1 MDIYAGKSQTLAW
14 VGGVVDLKL
23 SRIEQL
29 ASGAVYCQLVD
40 AYFPDVINISK
51 VNFLAR
57 EEYECLPNYKLMQGA
72 LSRLG
77 VTKDLDVVKL
87 SKGSSAEHLELLQWI
102 LRFLS
107 KRPPIAVYNASAR
120 RSLSVKGG
128 TDAIPFPAGMR
139 TSSDTFRHSARP
151 ALAATDGYRDHNPSP
166 LEFSP
171 KPAIP
176 SPSPRTPA
184 RPVSGGGA
192 GRMSSNHPILD
203 LSHVHSR
210 WKEGMI
216 DPSLAQARRATSADP
231 PSQVVEVGAAPLS
244 EQQGPHHRQ
253 QRSHQPAHRPRPH
266 QQRQHTDGP
275 GTHADPLAVAI
286 QPVIRCWQPFVFPRG
301 RLFVFPWG
309 AQPTQSFAAW
319 AAASNATKPKA
330 TPPTPSTSSLRLSLE
345 GSSSLRASASH
356 DIPPSPKASQT
367 SQTSHT
373 GHSSSSSNPKDAAAP
388 SLRSSGSFSRG
399 SATSAVSSGIGGSVF
414 LTDNALVGGERGH
427 RSSAVAPEANGIGG
441 GGSSSSSGFR
451 SLMVGAAGESHLG
464 VAKPALSPAAHAET
478 ADRRASLS
486 VASDSVENTQG
497 GRLPSRTSPAK
508 AAAADADAAA
518 AVTASSTAAAEA
530 VPATELSPAEA
541 AGIILS
547 ELNASARPSHL
558 VPYTPLTPTLSQ
570 PYTTPVDNKTS
581 PAKGAQTSRQPASP
595 DPLNQALHIS
605 NAPEEVPYTSADT
618 AVTKSENEAIH
629 STVPRASAGD
639 DDCAGDQKDTHAADG
654 KASHEDSVSL
664 LDHDDTSSSVRQHT
678 PITDANG
685 SRDCIPS
692 ATEEPSG
699 VASGHAS
706 AAPDPGPGS
715 RPADGSSSGATGGLL
730 LSGSAVA
737 GSGSAKPA
745 IVQVA
750 STLAAALSSLSTS
763 VGHWPGPPAAE
774 LVSSASVPPTLDSP
788 PTPIPTPT
796 PSQHIP
802 PSPTVETPTP
812 TSTLASRGSPPASKG
827 CGRSLLTVQDGSGGP
842 LGGGGDAENGDRV
855 SRVADFVLITARMS
869 DQLRRLSSTQ
879 PLDGCLKALGLA
891 HFGLL
896 QALHREMSRVTASF
910 LAQDDS
916 AKAPSVLSKTT
927 DASGVPGTIPAA
939 ITGGKP
945 SAGGSS
951 GRRARVF
958 RLGDIQLKQLRNG
971 DTYKGA
977 FSGTKKNGDG
987 LYEFVNQDVY
997 EGSFRDDRM
1006 DGVGVY
1012 TFSHEGR
1019 YEGHW
1024 KNAVYNGC
1032 GTETFAKGSTYHGE
1046 YAGGLRNG
1054 WGACRFYNSDY
1065 YEGQWANG
1073 LRDGRGMQ
1081 QCTDDSNYVG
1091 EYVRGKR
1098 HGCGVYS
1105 FPNGDR
1111 YVGQYYEDLPH
1122 GTGVY
1127 FFASGGQQYRGQWKA
1142 GRKHGWS
1149 VYSVDGGCKFAG
1161 QWAEGKPQ
1169 WVQPLAAVAP
1179 AAARGGAALEGGGD
1193 DSSKTVAAS
1202 ALVPA
1207 SMGSLDTETLGDMS
1221 KEEATAE
1228 CLAARQQA
1236 NHAASVAH
1244 SIATEHWQ
1252 HGGWMQRG
1260 IHCALSAAK
1269 AAANEAQECRAHAKE
1284 LAQKLDKA
1292 VAALCT
1298 SAGSKPLNL
1307 PLA

>member
-40 AYFPDVINISK
+40 AHFPDVINISK

-72 LSRLG
+72 LSRLE
-77 VTKDLDVVKL
+77 VTKDLDVGKL
-87 SKGSSAEHLELLQWI
+87 SKGSSAEHLELLQWM

-107 KRPPIAVYNASAR
+107 KRPPTAGYQASAR
-120 RSLSVKGG
+120 RRLSVKGG
-128 TDAIPFPAGMR
+128 TDDVPFPAAMR
-139 TSSDTFRHSARP
+139 TSSDAFRHSSRP
-151 ALAATDGYRDHNPSP
+151 ASMTDGYRDHPPSP

-176 SPSPRTPA
+176 SPRTPA
-184 RPVSGGGA
+184 RPASDGGV
-192 GRMSSNHPILD
+192 GRMCSSHPTLD

-216 DPSLAQARRATSADP
+216 DPSLAQARRAIREDP
-231 PSQVVEVGAAPLS
+231 PPQAEA
-244 EQQGPHHRQ
+244 Q
-253 QRSHQPAHRPRPH
+253 QRSLSSRPTTTSTSNAATSAPVALARTASGSTQTGPERTPTPHSQP
-266 QQRQHTDGP
+266 QSN
-275 GTHADPLAVAI
+275 PLSRAGN
-286 QPVIRCWQPFVFPRG
+286 PSSSLG
-301 RLFVFPWG
+301 S

-330 TPPTPSTSSLRLSLE
+330 TPPTPSASSLRLTHD
-345 GSSSLRASASH
+345 GSSSLRAAASH
-356 DIPPSPKASQT
+356 AIPPSPKASQT
-367 SQTSHT
+367 PQTSHT
-373 GHSSSSSNPKDAAAP
+373 GHFLSNPNPKNPAALN
-388 SLRSSGSFSRG
+388 LRSSGPFSRG
-399 SATSAVSSGIGGSVF
+399 SATSAVSSGIGSSMC
-414 LTDNALVGGERGH
+414 LTDSALVGGEGGH
-427 RSSAVAPEANGIGG
+427 RPSVVALEAGRIGG
-441 GGSSSSSGFR
+441 GGGGSGGSR
-451 SLMVGAAGESHLG
+451 SLTVG
-464 VAKPALSPAAHAET
+464 
-478 ADRRASLS
+478 
-486 VASDSVENTQG
+486 
-497 GRLPSRTSPAK
+497 
-508 AAAADADAAA
+508 AAAADAA
-518 AVTASSTAAAEA
+518 
-530 VPATELSPAEA
+530 PATELSPAGA
-541 AGIILS
+541 AGTPLS
-547 ELNASARPSHL
+547 ELNATPRPSHL
-558 VPYTPLTPTLSQ
+558 VPYTPPTPTLSRLD
-570 PYTTPVDNKTS
+570 TTPVGYEAS
-581 PAKGAQTSRQPASP
+581 PAKDAQTPAQSASRHPP
-595 DPLNQALHIS
+595 HQAPYVS
-605 NAPEEVPYTSADT
+605 NTPVEGPHTSADT
-618 AVTKSENEAIH
+618 AVTNSESEAIH
-629 STVPRASAGD
+629 NIVSRASTGD
-639 DDCAGDQKDTHAADG
+639 DDCAGDQKDTHAAVG
-654 KASHEDSVSL
+654 KASHGASASP
-664 LDHDDTSSSVRQHT
+664 LDHDDTPSSAQQST
-678 PITDANG
+678 PCTDANN
-685 SRDCIPS
+685 SSNAPS
-692 ATEEPSG
+692 ATERMSG
-699 VASGHAS
+699 AGS
-706 AAPDPGPGS
+706 APESAGPDPESGS
-715 RPADGSSSGATGGLL
+715 RSADGSSGAADKLL
-730 LSGSAVA
+730 LNGSVVA
-737 GSGSAKPA
+737 SPGPVQPA
-745 IVQVA
+745 GAGQEGVDSFTYRGRLRSLQDVCGTLVGHAALLLRDVTTHTAPRGDPFCVDATARGVTLLQVA